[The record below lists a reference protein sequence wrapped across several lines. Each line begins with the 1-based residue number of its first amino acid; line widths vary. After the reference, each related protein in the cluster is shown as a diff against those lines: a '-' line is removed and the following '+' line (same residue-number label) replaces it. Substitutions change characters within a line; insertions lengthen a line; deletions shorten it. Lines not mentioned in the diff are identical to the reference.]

1 MMRVGLLGAGF
12 IGKVH
17 AASVSGSSSG
27 KLAKVYDLR
36 SDAAKELAIK
46 YGAVIAETPEEIIES
61 EDVDAVII
69 ASSTDTHA
77 DLLIKTV
84 KAQKP
89 VYCEKPI
96 HLDIGRVKEVADIV
110 REEKGKVFLGFSRRF
125 DQSYADV
132 HSRVKEIGRIE
143 LVQMITR
150 GPEVP
155 PLSYVKVSGGQ
166 FRDQTIHFF
175 DMLRWVTGEEP
186 VEVYADGAALVDPAV
201 GEAGD
206 IDTSMLLIKLSGGGF
221 ANIDNSRRAAF
232 GYDERIELFGSKGM
246 VYSDRLLTS
255 GVVQLDASGRRT
267 ATVFDGW
274 FSRVEKSFPAAMD
287 RFLTSAIHGE
297 PMSPGFEDG
306 VKAQQIAEAAVRSL
320 AEHRP
325 VKVEYTI

>member
-1 MMRVGLLGAGF
+1 MRVGLLGAGF
-12 IGKVH
+12 IGTVH
-17 AASVSGSSSG
+17 AASVF
-27 KLAKVYDLR
+27 R
-36 SDAAKELAIK
+36 SDLGTLSAIFDVRVGSATELATT
-46 YGAVIAETPEEIIES
+46 YGAVVATSPEEIIEN
-61 EDVDAVII
+61 DDIDAVII

-84 KAQKP
+84 QAKKP

-96 HLDIGRVKEVADIV
+96 HLDLARVKEVAEVV
-110 REEKGKVFLGFSRRF
+110 RKENGQVFMGFSRRF

-132 HSRVKEIGRIE
+132 KERIPQIGNIE

-150 GPEVP
+150 GPDVP
-155 PLSYVKVSGGQ
+155 PISYVKVSGGQ

-175 DMLRWVTGEEP
+175 DMLRWVTGQEP

-206 IDTSMLLIKLSGGGF
+206 TDTSMLLIKLSGGGF

-232 GYDERIELFGSKGM
+232 GYDERIELFGSEGM

-255 GVVQLDASGRRT
+255 GVVQYDRAGRHT
-267 ATVFDGW
+267 ANAHKSWFD
-274 FSRVEKSFPAAMD
+274 RVEKSFPAAMD
-287 RFLTSAIHGE
+287 RFLQAATNGE
-297 PMSPGFEDG
+297 KMDPGFEDG
-306 VKAQQIAEAAVRSL
+306 VKAQQIAEAAVISL

>member
-1 MMRVGLLGAGF
+1 MRVGLLGAGF
-12 IGKVH
+12 IGNVH
-17 AASVSGSSSG
+17 AASVFRSEWGT
-27 KLAKVYDLR
+27 LAKVYDLR
-36 SDAAKELAIK
+36 GDAAKELAIR
-46 YGAVIAETPEEIIES
+46 YGAAVAETPAEIIDAD
-61 EDVDAVII
+61 DVDAVII

-84 KAQKP
+84 QAKKP

-96 HLDIGRVKEVADIV
+96 HLDIGRVKEVADVV
-110 REEKGKVFLGFSRRF
+110 RQENGRVFMGFSRRF
-125 DQSYADV
+125 DRSYADV
-132 HSRVKEIGRIE
+132 QARVADIGKVE

-150 GPEVP
+150 GPDVP
-155 PLSYVKVSGGQ
+155 PISYVKVSGGQ

-206 IDTSMLLIKLSGGGF
+206 VDTSMLLIRLSGGGF

-255 GVVQLDASGRRT
+255 GVVHLDATGRRT
-267 ATVFDGW
+267 ATVHDGW
-274 FSRVEKSFPAAMD
+274 FSRVEKSFPVAMD
-287 RFLTSAIHGE
+287 RFLKSAIDGE
-297 PMSPGFEDG
+297 AMSPGFEDG
-306 VKAQQIAEAAVRSL
+306 VKAQQIAEAAALSL
-320 AEHRP
+320 KEHRP
-325 VKVEYTI
+325 VRVEYTI